1 MDVDE
6 HTEQVRQRA
15 LHLAA
20 EVAETDD
27 SNVTVLL
34 LQLKGIF
41 VLVHREMCRTF
52 QKISILPVME
62 GFLFC
67 TPSALLPENSSLA
80 SYFASKIV
88 AFKTPHPLGNSNDL
102 PWGGYGFFLEL
113 YNRWLPH

>member
-6 HTEQVRQRA
+6 HTEQVRQCA

-52 QKISILPVME
+52 QKISILPPRKV
-62 GFLFC
+62 FC
-67 TPSALLPENSSLA
+67 FAPPPPSCQGIP
-80 SYFASKIV
+80 V
-88 AFKTPHPLGNSNDL
+88 
-102 PWGGYGFFLEL
+102 
-113 YNRWLPH
+113 